1 MATLEANLK
10 LRDQFTDVL
19 TKIDASLNKATQ
31 SMHSFK
37 QQVTELEQVLQSA
50 SAAITQMNAALQSS
64 IDQVWN
70 IIQPMTDRLMA
81 LFGNFGDQIS
91 SLVAIKDFTSKLMEG
106 LNEITQVF
114 DKIGKA
120 VQSDL
125 FEGLMSGFD
134 RFDQLPAKLSEL
146 VNSSLKNLKQAMT
159 GTDLFQTI
167 FGKIKATVA
176 QGVAGVT
183 SKFKKIT
190 EVFNGKTITK
200 QLESGKKLFFDFFE
214 AIKRGTGEGGQ
225 KLSEAMGKISGVVKK
240 AKPQLDLLT
249 QAFQKIKEP
258 ISDVITTIKEQFA
271 KLPELFDRLKGF
283 LGFGEKAG
291 GASSAADNSFLT
303 EAFVEPINTFFDTI
317 NGFAKKAAN
326 LALVYGIILLIKEA
340 AQALKEVSEKVPDDL
355 GDLAKKFGIM
365 ALALAAMGGIVA
377 AAGYLA
383 DKNPEKALAGLLV
396 VAGLSVNLM
405 IAAEAMKHVDE
416 KVPSDFG
423 RFAAKLG
430 MMALALVGMGGL
442 VAAAGLLASLNPA
455 AAIAGLIVIAAISLE
470 LMLAAEAMKQV
481 DEKVPDNIGSFSSKL
496 ANIGIAIGGFT
507 GLAATIGAVMATG
520 IGGALI
526 IAGMIAIAG
535 VAAELMLMAEAI
547 LQVDE
552 KVPDDFG
559 SVEEK
564 INNLLA
570 VIQFFTDSDL
580 GSVGDALKNVISG
593 INTAVVAEIVNQLV
607 SVAENLKRIEEI
619 ELSESIGEKMQEI
632 LSVVETIN
640 GQKGFFQAIGDT
652 FKSGFDKSMFENVSE
667 SVDTLTQI
675 ASDLSALSQ
684 IDLPIEAITEKVEN
698 LLKVCDLIV
707 GEGETGFWSSLKA
720 KFTSGFDSSTF
731 GNVSES
737 VEQLGQI
744 ASDLSMISQIPLP
757 IDSIT
762 QKVEDLLKVCNLI
775 VGEGETGFWS
785 SLKNKFTSGFDT
797 STFQNVSESVDQLLQ
812 IAFHLAILA
821 AVPLN
826 TEAITK
832 TVEDLLEICELIIGS
847 EKEGKGF
854 WSSLRDKFTSGF
866 DTSTYS
872 NVLDSV
878 NYLLNIARKLSLLA
892 ELSFDKEQIET
903 RVSDMLKIINLLGDG
918 EDSFWAKLTKTFGT
932 QFDATAL
939 NNVSDSVHHLIRIAN
954 ALLLLSLIPL
964 ETEAAI
970 QTIEDLGEVIE
981 ALNEFPDLIGLEG
994 IESMVSTFNTLTE
1007 ALQLFISS
1015 AEISLDGLAGVAAT
1029 FETNMATMQTSTETT
1044 MTAIQEAATIGMEL
1058 FVTSIESGM
1067 TQATAAVE
1075 TGKAAITQAFTGLQA
1090 ELHAA
1095 GQHAMSGLAMGIQ
1108 AGSGTAIA
1116 SAQSVA
1122 ARVATVVR
1130 QALDIRSPSRVM
1142 MEIGG
1147 FVSAGLANG
1156 IQAAQQ
1162 LVENASEALALATIP
1177 DQAAIITENGVITS
1191 SVQFD
1196 DKDISRIKASTNQ
1209 AVIVQHKQV
1218 VPQVTVNV
1226 ENNGADTLNV
1236 EDLVERVEEV
1246 ILEAMAADLS

>member
-1 MATLEANLK
+1 M
-10 LRDQFTDVL
+10 
-19 TKIDASLNKATQ
+19 
-31 SMHSFK
+31 
-37 QQVTELEQVLQSA
+37 
-50 SAAITQMNAALQSS
+50 
-64 IDQVWN
+64 
-70 IIQPMTDRLMA
+70 
-81 LFGNFGDQIS
+81 
-91 SLVAIKDFTSKLMEG
+91 
-106 LNEITQVF
+106 
-114 DKIGKA
+114 
-120 VQSDL
+120 
-125 FEGLMSGFD
+125 
-134 RFDQLPAKLSEL
+134 
-146 VNSSLKNLKQAMT
+146 
-159 GTDLFQTI
+159 
-167 FGKIKATVA
+167 
-176 QGVAGVT
+176 
-183 SKFKKIT
+183 
-190 EVFNGKTITK
+190 
-200 QLESGKKLFFDFFE
+200 
-214 AIKRGTGEGGQ
+214 
-225 KLSEAMGKISGVVKK
+225 
-240 AKPQLDLLT
+240 
-249 QAFQKIKEP
+249 
-258 ISDVITTIKEQFA
+258 
-271 KLPELFDRLKGF
+271 
-283 LGFGEKAG
+283 
-291 GASSAADNSFLT
+291 
-303 EAFVEPINTFFDTI
+303 
-317 NGFAKKAAN
+317 
-326 LALVYGIILLIKEA
+326 
-340 AQALKEVSEKVPDDL
+340 
-355 GDLAKKFGIM
+355 
-365 ALALAAMGGIVA
+365 
-377 AAGYLA
+377 
-383 DKNPEKALAGLLV
+383 
-396 VAGLSVNLM
+396 
-405 IAAEAMKHVDE
+405 
-416 KVPSDFG
+416 
-423 RFAAKLG
+423 
-430 MMALALVGMGGL
+430 
-442 VAAAGLLASLNPA
+442 
-455 AAIAGLIVIAAISLE
+455 
-470 LMLAAEAMKQV
+470 
-481 DEKVPDNIGSFSSKL
+481 
-496 ANIGIAIGGFT
+496 
-507 GLAATIGAVMATG
+507 
-520 IGGALI
+520 
-526 IAGMIAIAG
+526 
-535 VAAELMLMAEAI
+535 
-547 LQVDE
+547 DE

-580 GSVGDALKNVISG
+580 GSIGDALKNVISG

-619 ELSESIGEKMQEI
+619 EISESIGEKMQEI

-744 ASDLSMISQIPLP
+744 ASDLSMINQIPLP

-832 TVEDLLEICELIIGS
+832 TVEDLLEICEMIIGS

-854 WSSLRDKFTSGF
+854 WSSLKDKFTSGF

-878 NYLLNIARKLSLLA
+878 NHLLNIARKLSSLA

-1007 ALQLFISS
+1007 ALQLFISTT
-1015 AEISLDGLAGVAAT
+1015 EISLDGLAGVAAA

-1067 TQATAAVE
+1067 TQAAAAVE
-1075 TGKAAITQAFTGLQA
+1075 TGKAAIIQAFTGLQA

-1108 AGSGTAIA
+1108 AGAGTAIA
-1116 SAQSVA
+1116 AAQSVA

-1177 DQAAIITENGVITS
+1177 DKAAIITENGVITS
-1191 SVQFD
+1191 SVQVD
-1196 DKDISRIKASTNQ
+1196 DEDISRIKASTNQ

>member
-70 IIQPMTDRLMA
+70 IIQPITDRLMA

-91 SLVAIKDFTSKLMEG
+91 SLIAIKDFTSKLMEG

-125 FEGLMSGFD
+125 FEALMSGFD
-134 RFDQLPAKLSEL
+134 HFDQLPAKLSEL
-146 VNSSLKNLKQAMT
+146 VKSSLENLKQAMT

-283 LGFGEKAG
+283 LGFGEKAS

-580 GSVGDALKNVISG
+580 GSIGDALKNVISG

-775 VGEGETGFWS
+775 VGEEETDFWS

-821 AVPLN
+821 AIPLN

-832 TVEDLLEICELIIGS
+832 TVEDLLRICEMIIGS

-854 WSSLRDKFTSGF
+854 WSSLKDKFTSGF

-878 NYLLNIARKLSLLA
+878 NHLLNIARKLSSLA

-1007 ALQLFISS
+1007 ALQLFISTT
-1015 AEISLDGLAGVAAT
+1015 EISLDGLAGVAAA

-1067 TQATAAVE
+1067 TQAAAAVE
-1075 TGKAAITQAFTGLQA
+1075 TGKAAITQGFTGLQA

-1095 GQHAMSGLAMGIQ
+1095 GQHAMSGLAMGMQ
-1108 AGSGTAIA
+1108 AGAGTAIA
-1116 SAQSVA
+1116 AAQSVA

-1177 DQAAIITENGVITS
+1177 DQAAIITGNGVITS
-1191 SVQFD
+1191 SVQVD

>member
-106 LNEITQVF
+106 VNEITQVF

>member
-70 IIQPMTDRLMA
+70 IIQPITDRLMA

-125 FEGLMSGFD
+125 FEALMSG
-134 RFDQLPAKLSEL
+134 FDQLPAKLSEL
-146 VNSSLKNLKQAMT
+146 VKSSLENLKQAMT

-167 FGKIKATVA
+167 FGKIKSAVA

-214 AIKRGTGEGGQ
+214 AIKRGTGGGGQ
-225 KLSEAMGKISGVVKK
+225 KLSEAMGKISGIVKK
-240 AKPQLDLLT
+240 AKPQLDLLS

-291 GASSAADNSFLT
+291 GASSATGNSLLT

-317 NGFAKKAAN
+317 NGFTKKAAN
-326 LALVYGIILLIKEA
+326 LALVYGVILLIKEA

-564 INNLLA
+564 INNLLD

-580 GSVGDALKNVISG
+580 GSIGDALKNVISG

-832 TVEDLLEICELIIGS
+832 TVEDLLEICEMIIGS

-878 NYLLNIARKLSLLA
+878 NYLLNIARKLSSLA

-939 NNVSDSVHHLIRIAN
+939 NNVSDSVHYLIRIAN

-970 QTIEDLGEVIE
+970 QTIEDLGKVIE

-1007 ALQLFISS
+1007 ALQLFISTT
-1015 AEISLDGLAGVAAT
+1015 EISLDGLAGVAAA

-1044 MTAIQEAATIGMEL
+1044 MTAIQEAAAIGMEL

-1067 TQATAAVE
+1067 TQAAAAVE
-1075 TGKAAITQAFTGLQA
+1075 TGKAAITQGFTGLQA

-1108 AGSGTAIA
+1108 AGAGTAIA
-1116 SAQSVA
+1116 AAQSVA

-1191 SVQFD
+1191 SVQVD

>member
-70 IIQPMTDRLMA
+70 IIQPITDRLMA

-125 FEGLMSGFD
+125 FEALMSG
-134 RFDQLPAKLSEL
+134 FDQLPAKLSEL
-146 VNSSLKNLKQAMT
+146 VKSSLENLKQAMT

-167 FGKIKATVA
+167 FGKIKSAVA

-214 AIKRGTGEGGQ
+214 AIKRGTGGGGQ
-225 KLSEAMGKISGVVKK
+225 KLSEAMGKISGIVKK
-240 AKPQLDLLT
+240 AKPQLDLLS

-291 GASSAADNSFLT
+291 GASSATGNSLLT

-317 NGFAKKAAN
+317 NGFTKKAAN
-326 LALVYGIILLIKEA
+326 LALVYGVILLIKEA

-564 INNLLA
+564 INNLLD

-580 GSVGDALKNVISG
+580 GSIGDALKNVISG

-832 TVEDLLEICELIIGS
+832 TVEDLLEICEMIIGS

-1007 ALQLFISS
+1007 ALQLFISTT
-1015 AEISLDGLAGVAAT
+1015 EISLDGLAGVAAA

-1067 TQATAAVE
+1067 TQAAAAVE
-1075 TGKAAITQAFTGLQA
+1075 TGKAAITQGFTGLQA

-1108 AGSGTAIA
+1108 AGAGTAIA
-1116 SAQSVA
+1116 AAQSVA

-1191 SVQFD
+1191 SVQVD

>member
-70 IIQPMTDRLMA
+70 IIQPITDRLMA

-91 SLVAIKDFTSKLMEG
+91 SLIAIKDFTSKLMEG

-125 FEGLMSGFD
+125 FEALMSGFD

-146 VNSSLKNLKQAMT
+146 VKSSLENLKQAMK

-167 FGKIKATVA
+167 FGKIKTAVA

-200 QLESGKKLFFDFFE
+200 HLESGKNLFFDFFE

-225 KLSEAMGKISGVVKK
+225 KLSEAMGKISGIVKK
-240 AKPQLDLLT
+240 TKPQLDLLS

-291 GASSAADNSFLT
+291 GASSATGNHFLT

-326 LALVYGIILLIKEA
+326 LALVYGVILLIKEA

-405 IAAEAMKHVDE
+405 IAAEAMKQVDE

-775 VGEGETGFWS
+775 VGEEKTGFWS
-785 SLKNKFTSGFDT
+785 SLKNKFTSGFDN

-821 AVPLN
+821 AIPLN

-832 TVEDLLEICELIIGS
+832 TVEDLLRICEMIIGS

-854 WSSLRDKFTSGF
+854 WSSLKDKFTSGF

-878 NYLLNIARKLSLLA
+878 NHLLNIARKLSSLA

-1007 ALQLFISS
+1007 ALQLFISTT
-1015 AEISLDGLAGVAAT
+1015 EISLDGLAGVAAA

-1067 TQATAAVE
+1067 TQAAAAVE
-1075 TGKAAITQAFTGLQA
+1075 TGKAAITQGFTGLQA

-1108 AGSGTAIA
+1108 AGAGTAIA
-1116 SAQSVA
+1116 AAQSVA

-1191 SVQFD
+1191 SVQVD

>member
-10 LRDQFTDVL
+10 LRDQFTDFL

-125 FEGLMSGFD
+125 FEALMSG
-134 RFDQLPAKLSEL
+134 FDQLPAKLGEL
-146 VNSSLKNLKQAMT
+146 VNSSLENLKQAMT

-167 FGKIKATVA
+167 FGKIKTAVA

-291 GASSAADNSFLT
+291 GASSVTGNSLLT

-326 LALVYGIILLIKEA
+326 LALVYGVILLIKEA

-580 GSVGDALKNVISG
+580 GSIGDALKNVISG

-684 IDLPIEAITEKVEN
+684 IDFPIEAITEKVEN

-832 TVEDLLEICELIIGS
+832 TVEDLLEICEMIIGS

-1007 ALQLFISS
+1007 ALQLFISTT
-1015 AEISLDGLAGVAAT
+1015 EISLDGLAGVAAA

-1044 MTAIQEAATIGMEL
+1044 MTAIQEAAMIGMEL

-1067 TQATAAVE
+1067 TQAAAAVE
-1075 TGKAAITQAFTGLQA
+1075 TGKAAITQGFTGLQA

-1108 AGSGTAIA
+1108 AGAGTAIA
-1116 SAQSVA
+1116 AAQSVA

-1191 SVQFD
+1191 SVQVD

>member
-70 IIQPMTDRLMA
+70 IIQPITDRLMA

-125 FEGLMSGFD
+125 FEALMSG
-134 RFDQLPAKLSEL
+134 FDQLPAKLSEL
-146 VNSSLKNLKQAMT
+146 VKSSLENLKLAMT

-167 FGKIKATVA
+167 FGKIKSAVA

-214 AIKRGTGEGGQ
+214 AIKRGTGGGGQ
-225 KLSEAMGKISGVVKK
+225 KLSEAMGKISGIVKK
-240 AKPQLDLLT
+240 AKPQLDLLS

-291 GASSAADNSFLT
+291 GASSATGNSLLT

-317 NGFAKKAAN
+317 NGFTKKAAN
-326 LALVYGIILLIKEA
+326 LALVYGVILLIKEA

-564 INNLLA
+564 INNLLD

-580 GSVGDALKNVISG
+580 GSIGDALKNVISG

-832 TVEDLLEICELIIGS
+832 TVEDLLEICEMIIGS

-878 NYLLNIARKLSLLA
+878 NYLLNIARKLSSLA

-939 NNVSDSVHHLIRIAN
+939 NNVSDSVHYLIRIAN

-970 QTIEDLGEVIE
+970 QTIEDLGKVIE

-1007 ALQLFISS
+1007 ALQLFISTT
-1015 AEISLDGLAGVAAT
+1015 EISLDGLAGVAAA

-1044 MTAIQEAATIGMEL
+1044 MTAIQEAAAIGMEL

-1067 TQATAAVE
+1067 TQAAAAVE
-1075 TGKAAITQAFTGLQA
+1075 TGKAAITQGFTGLQA

-1108 AGSGTAIA
+1108 AGAGTAIA
-1116 SAQSVA
+1116 AAQSVA

-1191 SVQFD
+1191 SVQVD

>member
-10 LRDQFTDVL
+10 LRDQFTDFL

-125 FEGLMSGFD
+125 FEALMSG
-134 RFDQLPAKLSEL
+134 FDQLPAKLGEL
-146 VNSSLKNLKQAMT
+146 VNSSLENLKQAMT

-167 FGKIKATVA
+167 FGKIKTAVA

-291 GASSAADNSFLT
+291 GASSVTGNSLLT

-326 LALVYGIILLIKEA
+326 LALVYGVILLIKEA

-832 TVEDLLEICELIIGS
+832 TVEDLLEICEMIIGS

-1007 ALQLFISS
+1007 ALQLFISTT
-1015 AEISLDGLAGVAAT
+1015 EISLDGLAGVAAA

-1067 TQATAAVE
+1067 TQAAAAVE
-1075 TGKAAITQAFTGLQA
+1075 TGKAAITQGFTGLQA

-1108 AGSGTAIA
+1108 AGAGTAIA
-1116 SAQSVA
+1116 AAQSVA

-1191 SVQFD
+1191 SVQVD

>member
-70 IIQPMTDRLMA
+70 IIQPITDRLMA

-91 SLVAIKDFTSKLMEG
+91 SLIAIKDFTSKLMEG
-106 LNEITQVF
+106 LDEITQVF

-125 FEGLMSGFD
+125 FKALMSGFD
-134 RFDQLPAKLSEL
+134 QLPAQLSEL
-146 VNSSLKNLKQAMT
+146 VKSSLENLKQAMT

-167 FGKIKATVA
+167 FGKIKTAVA
-176 QGVAGVT
+176 QGVEGVI

-214 AIKRGTGEGGQ
+214 AIKRDTGEGGQ

-240 AKPQLDLLT
+240 AKPQLDLLS

-271 KLPELFDRLKGF
+271 KLPELFDRLNGF

-326 LALVYGIILLIKEA
+326 LALVYGVILLIKEA

-580 GSVGDALKNVISG
+580 GSIGDALKNVISG

-832 TVEDLLEICELIIGS
+832 TVEDLLEICEMIIGS

-878 NYLLNIARKLSLLA
+878 NYLLNIARKLSSLA

-970 QTIEDLGEVIE
+970 QTIEDLGKVIE

-1007 ALQLFISS
+1007 ALQLFISTT
-1015 AEISLDGLAGVAAT
+1015 EISLDGLAGVAAA

-1058 FVTSIESGM
+1058 FVISIESGM
-1067 TQATAAVE
+1067 TQAAAAVE
-1075 TGKAAITQAFTGLQA
+1075 TGKSAIIQAFTGLQA

-1108 AGSGTAIA
+1108 AGAGTAITA
-1116 SAQSVA
+1116 AQSVA
-1122 ARVATVVR
+1122 TRVATVVR

-1177 DQAAIITENGVITS
+1177 DQAVIITENGVIAS
-1191 SVQFD
+1191 SVQVD

-1226 ENNGADTLNV
+1226 ENNAADTLNV

>member
-303 EAFVEPINTFFDTI
+303 EAFVEPIDTFFDTI

>member
-106 LNEITQVF
+106 VNEITQVF

-120 VQSDL
+120 VHSDL
-125 FEGLMSGFD
+125 FEALMSGFD

-146 VNSSLKNLKQAMT
+146 VKSSLENLKQAMT

-167 FGKIKATVA
+167 FGKIKTAVA

-183 SKFKKIT
+183 SKFMKIT

-240 AKPQLDLLT
+240 AKPQLDLLS

-291 GASSAADNSFLT
+291 GASSATGNRFLT

-552 KVPDDFG
+552 KVPDDSG

-580 GSVGDALKNVISG
+580 GSIGDALKNVISG

-775 VGEGETGFWS
+775 IGEGETGFWS

-878 NYLLNIARKLSLLA
+878 NYLLNIARKLSSLA

-1007 ALQLFISS
+1007 ALQLFIST
-1015 AEISLDGLAGVAAT
+1015 AEISLDGLAGVAAA

-1067 TQATAAVE
+1067 TQAAAAVE
-1075 TGKAAITQAFTGLQA
+1075 TGKAAITQGFTGLQA

-1108 AGSGTAIA
+1108 AGAGTAIA
-1116 SAQSVA
+1116 AAQSVA

-1191 SVQFD
+1191 SVQVD

-1236 EDLVERVEEV
+1236 DDLVERVEEV

>member
-91 SLVAIKDFTSKLMEG
+91 SLIAIKDFTSKLMEG

-125 FEGLMSGFD
+125 FETLMSGFD
-134 RFDQLPAKLSEL
+134 HFDQLPAKLSEL
-146 VNSSLKNLKQAMT
+146 VKSSLENLKQAMT

-240 AKPQLDLLT
+240 AKPQLDLLL

-283 LGFGEKAG
+283 LGFGEKVG

-383 DKNPEKALAGLLV
+383 DKNPEKALAGLLI

-580 GSVGDALKNVISG
+580 GSIGDALKNVISG

-619 ELSESIGEKMQEI
+619 EISESIGEKMQEI

-744 ASDLSMISQIPLP
+744 ASDLSMINQIPLP

-832 TVEDLLEICELIIGS
+832 TVEDLLEICEMIIGS

-854 WSSLRDKFTSGF
+854 WSSLKDKFTSGF

-878 NYLLNIARKLSLLA
+878 NHLLNIARKLSSLA

-954 ALLLLSLIPL
+954 ALLLLSHIPL

-970 QTIEDLGEVIE
+970 QTIEDLGKVIE

-1007 ALQLFISS
+1007 ALQLFISTT
-1015 AEISLDGLAGVAAT
+1015 EISLDGLAGVAAA

-1067 TQATAAVE
+1067 TQAAAAVE
-1075 TGKAAITQAFTGLQA
+1075 MGKAAITQAFTGLQA

-1108 AGSGTAIA
+1108 AGAGTAIA
-1116 SAQSVA
+1116 AAQSVA

-1177 DQAAIITENGVITS
+1177 DQAAIITENGVIAS
-1191 SVQFD
+1191 SVQVD
-1196 DKDISRIKASTNQ
+1196 DKDISRIKASTKQ

>member
-19 TKIDASLNKATQ
+19 TKIDASLNKTTQ

-70 IIQPMTDRLMA
+70 IIQPITDRLMA

-91 SLVAIKDFTSKLMEG
+91 SLIAIKDFTAKLMEG
-106 LNEITQVF
+106 LDEITQVF

-125 FEGLMSGFD
+125 FKALMSGFD
-134 RFDQLPAKLSEL
+134 HFDQLPAQLSEL
-146 VNSSLKNLKQAMT
+146 VKSSLENLKQAMT

-167 FGKIKATVA
+167 FGKIKTSVA
-176 QGVAGVT
+176 QGVEGVI

-190 EVFNGKTITK
+190 EVFNGKTIIK

-240 AKPQLDLLT
+240 AKPQLDLLS

-291 GASSAADNSFLT
+291 GASSATGNRFLT

-317 NGFAKKAAN
+317 DGFAKKAAN
-326 LALVYGIILLIKEA
+326 LALVYGVILLIKEA

-775 VGEGETGFWS
+775 VGEEETGFWS

-832 TVEDLLEICELIIGS
+832 TVEDLLEICEMIIGS

-854 WSSLRDKFTSGF
+854 WSSLQDKFTSGF

-878 NYLLNIARKLSLLA
+878 NYLLNIARKLSSLA

-939 NNVSDSVHHLIRIAN
+939 NNVSDSVHYLIRIAN

-970 QTIEDLGEVIE
+970 QTIEDLGKVIE

-994 IESMVSTFNTLTE
+994 IETMVSTFNTLTE
-1007 ALQLFISS
+1007 ALQLFISTT
-1015 AEISLDGLAGVAAT
+1015 EISLDGLAGVAAA

-1090 ELHAA
+1090 DLHAA

-1108 AGSGTAIA
+1108 AGAGTAIA
-1116 SAQSVA
+1116 AAQSVA

-1156 IQAAQQ
+1156 IQATQQ

-1177 DQAAIITENGVITS
+1177 DQAAIIAENGVITS
-1191 SVQFD
+1191 SVQVD
-1196 DKDISRIKASTNQ
+1196 DKEISRIKASTNQ